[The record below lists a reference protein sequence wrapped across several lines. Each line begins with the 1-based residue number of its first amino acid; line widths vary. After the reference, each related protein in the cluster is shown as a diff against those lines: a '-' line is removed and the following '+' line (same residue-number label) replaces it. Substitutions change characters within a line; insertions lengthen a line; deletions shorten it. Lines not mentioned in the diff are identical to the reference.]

1 MGPSPSNPLPGSRF
15 LTRVRRLLQ
24 RLAPPARFL
33 LRWGLR
39 LLGPA
44 LLAYILWANRAQLPD
59 IWKTLRGV
67 SWPPMVLAIVLMGP
81 FVLLKGWRWQ
91 VILKDLGQEV
101 PWKKLSFYYMLGIFL
116 GSAMPGQAGDFLK
129 AWYLKEDGHDLGA
142 ALLSTVIDRI
152 FDMLIMGLLAL
163 SGLYILWQYF
173 PGASLI
179 LLLIG
184 MSAAIVLVLSVL
196 LSRRWRNWLIDRVLR
211 YVVPAGVRRVLGER
225 GARAYL
231 DRFFLS
237 WRNVALG
244 TAISLAS
251 FSITFYRLWLCLP
264 AIGKSLPL
272 EIFVPTMALMALGSL
287 PSVAGLGTRDG
298 ILLLILGPAALG
310 WPRSD
315 VLSLS
320 LLILL
325 FNIENVIVGLP
336 FYLFRPLGTRDLSGK

>member
-1 MGPSPSNPLPGSRF
+1 LAERP
-15 LTRVRRLLQ
+15 TAIARLRHALQ
-24 RLAPPARFL
+24 PLAPAGRFL

-44 LLAYILWANRAQLPD
+44 LLLYIFWQNRQQLPAM
-59 IWKTLRGV
+59 WSTLLRV
-67 SWPPMVLAIVLMGP
+67 NWPPMILAIVLMGP

-91 VILKDLGQEV
+91 IILKDLGQDV
-101 PWKKLSFYYMLGIFL
+101 PWSKLSFYYILGIFL

-129 AWYLKEDGHDLGA
+129 AWYLKEDGYDLGA

-152 FDMLIMGLLAL
+152 FDMLIMGLLAA
-163 SGLYILWQYF
+163 SGLYVLWRF
-173 PGASLI
+173 RPGLGLI
-179 LLLIG
+179 LTLGAMLAGIT
-184 MSAAIVLVLSVL
+184 VVLSVL

-211 YVVPAGVRRVLGER
+211 YLIPASVRQALGER

-244 TAISLAS
+244 TAVSLCS
-251 FSITFYRLWLCLP
+251 FSITFFRLWLCLP
-264 AIGKSLPL
+264 AIGKSLPV

-287 PSVAGLGTRDG
+287 LSVAGLGTREG
-298 ILLLILGPAALG
+298 VLLFILGPTALG
-310 WPRSD
+310 WPQSD
-315 VLSLS
+315 ILSLS
-320 LLILL
+320 LLIFV

-336 FYLFRPLGTRDLSGK
+336 FYLARPLGNKR